1 MRFCNFK
8 NKICRYDDV
17 DLSETRSLTHRCSN
31 EVSEESV
38 KMNSP

>member
-17 DLSETRSLTHRCSN
+17 DLSETHSLTNRRSHKGL
-31 EVSEESV
+31 EEFV
-38 KMNSP
+38 KMNSH

>member
-17 DLSETRSLTHRCSN
+17 DLSETRSLTNRRSHKGL
-31 EVSEESV
+31 EEFV
-38 KMNSP
+38 KMNSH